1 MPRSHPPTH
10 LSDQRDRTGRSH
22 NRMGWFDNS
31 HRSTFASRTPTSVTN
46 SSQRYRNNATAT
58 SPTIFIDFAE
68 TLSIVS
74 SSVW

>member
-1 MPRSHPPTH
+1 VGRIAKPFPDTAFISPLPLFHSKAPG
-10 LSDQRDRTGRSH
+10 LRDDLQPFLFER
-22 NRMGWFDNS
+22 
-31 HRSTFASRTPTSVTN
+31 
-46 SSQRYRNNATAT
+46 RYRNNATAT

>member
-1 MPRSHPPTH
+1 MRRFEGTHQKTFAQRVPTGVTY
-10 LSDQRDRTGRSH
+10 S
-22 NRMGWFDNS
+22 S
-31 HRSTFASRTPTSVTN
+31 HRQPFLFER
-46 SSQRYRNNATAT
+46 RYRNNATAT